1 VARIFLLSPAN
12 LAGIR
17 AQMLMDPRAQF
28 PLARDLRSARGI
40 TLGEAMAF
48 TSGLYFRGKLA
59 YARAFAAPPTG
70 APGVL
75 VITPTAGL
83 RTPDAYCTLET
94 LREFS
99 GVDIAAGDERFRA
112 PLAFDLRAL
121 HGQAGDAE
129 VVLLGSIATDKY
141 TSALL
146 EVFGDRLLFPQEFV
160 GRGDMSRG
168 GLCLRCVDS
177 GEELRYVPVRGA
189 ERRGSRPPRLPRKR

>member
-1 VARIFLLSPAN
+1 MARIFLLSPAN

-17 AQMLMDPRAQF
+17 AQMLMDPRASF

-40 TLGEAMAF
+40 PLGEAMSF

-59 YARAFAAPPTG
+59 YARAFATPPVA

-83 RTPDAYCTLET
+83 RSPDAHCTLET

-99 GVDIAAGDERFRA
+99 GVDIASGDDRFRA

-121 HGQAGDAE
+121 HAGAGDAE

-141 TSALL
+141 TGALL
-146 EVFGDRLLFPQEFV
+146 EVFGDRLLFPQDFV

-168 GLCLRCVDS
+168 GLCLRCVAS
-177 GEELRYVPVRGA
+177 GEELAYVPVRGA
-189 ERRGSRPPRLPRKR
+189 QRRGTRPPRLPRKR